1 MSQARRCL
9 YCHDSFQPSTYRPQ
23 QAICSKAECQRRR
36 RSQYHREKLQ
46 GDPEYRQVAC
56 DSQKKWRQAN
66 PGYDRNYRAQHPE
79 YHQRNRELQQVRDQ
93 KRRFRRLV
101 KNNLVLDLK
110 RSAAEVWLLGPQA
123 ENLAK
128 NNLASA
134 EVLIFQALKHPP
146 LTSAKACKEQLSSPA
161 H

>member
-1 MSQARRCL
+1 MSQARRCP

-23 QAICSKAECQRRR
+23 QTVCSKAECQRRR
-36 RSQYHREKLQ
+36 RSKYHREELQ
-46 GDPEYRQVAC
+46 ADPEYRQVAR
-56 DSQKKWRQAN
+56 DSQKKWRQAH

-79 YHQRNRELQQVRDQ
+79 YHQHNREQQQVRDQ
-93 KRRFRRLV
+93 KRRFRWLA

-110 RSAAEVWLLGPQA
+110 RSAAEVWLLGPRA

-134 EVLIFQALKHPP
+134 EVLIFQALRHPP
-146 LTSAKACKEQLSSPA
+146 LSSAKACKEQLSSLRP
-161 H
+161 